1 MRIGRRA
8 AMGVGIAGGAA
19 AALGLPRP
27 AQAATAAAAAGA
39 NGFYRFKV
47 GDITVTQVHDGY
59 AERPLEA
66 GWVRNAELAEV
77 QAALEAAFQPTA
89 TVTIPFTT
97 TVVETGG
104 RLVLIDAGTGGFGPT
119 TGLWMDGF
127 RAAGY
132 APEQVDL
139 VVFSHFHGDHIQ
151 GFRNKDGAA
160 VFPNAAVMVPEA
172 EWAFWMDD
180 ARMSAAPEAMQGAF
194 QGVRRVF
201 GPIQDKVERFT
212 GERELAPGLTALPA
226 QGHTPGHTVFLVT
239 SGEGRH
245 LVWSDTTNKPEL
257 FVRNPT
263 WQVQFDMDGEAAM
276 ATRLRLLDMAAAE
289 RMTVG
294 GYHFPFPAV
303 GHIGRDGSGYAYV
316 PTFWRAV

>member
-1 MRIGRRA
+1 MIGRRA
-8 AMGVGIAGGAA
+8 AMGLGLAGGAVT
-19 AALGLPRP
+19 ALGLPVAAP
-27 AQAATAAAAAGA
+27 AATASGRAT
-39 NGFYRFKV
+39 GFYRFQV
-47 GDITVTQVHDGY
+47 GEITVTQVHDGFL
-59 AERPLEA
+59 ERPLEA
-66 GWVRNAELAEV
+66 GWVKNAELGAV
-77 QAALEAAFQPTA
+77 QAALDAAFQPTDV
-89 TVTIPFTT
+89 VTIPFTT
-97 TVVETGG
+97 TVVETAG

-151 GFRNKDGAA
+151 GFRAQDGAA
-160 VFPNAAVMVPEA
+160 VFANAPVMVPEA

-201 GPIQDKVERFT
+201 GPIADSVERFT
-212 GERELAPGLTALPA
+212 GERELVPGLTAMPA
-226 QGHTPGHTVFLVT
+226 AGHTPGHTVFRVT
-239 SGEGRH
+239 SGSGRH

-257 FVRNPT
+257 FVRNPG
-263 WQVQFDMDGEAAM
+263 WQVQFDMDGDAA
-276 ATRLRLLDMAAAE
+276 AAVRRRLLDMAAAE

-294 GYHFPFPAV
+294 GYHFPFPAL
-303 GHIGRDGSGYAYV
+303 GHIARAGDRFDYV
-316 PTFWRAV
+316 PAFWRAA